1 MKLEALSIL
10 DQRNTMTSSKFYNG
24 VMVINF
30 HVIIVFLICSHSVS
44 TRQTDSKGMVH
55 IWKFVIKIDLLS
67 NKKQKPELKHL
78 TQISY
83 YLCYLRKKSFFFAK
97 KKEKSAKRYWCRQN
111 WGSLGTLKFIFW
123 NYIYVCICIGS
134 FKFLLLSYQVLY
146 RVLCPHHHLKTNLWK
161 ALPDQD

>member
-83 YLCYLRKKSFFFAK
+83 YLCYLIKKCFFFAK
-97 KKEKSAKRYWCRQN
+97 KKRKKCKKILMSTKLRESWHFKVYF
-111 WGSLGTLKFIFW
+111 LKLHLCL
-123 NYIYVCICIGS
+123 Y
-134 FKFLLLSYQVLY
+134 LY
-146 RVLCPHHHLKTNLWK
+146 RIF
-161 ALPDQD
+161 

>member
-1 MKLEALSIL
+1 MDMKLEALSIL

-55 IWKFVIKIDLLS
+55 IWKFAIKIDLLS

-83 YLCYLRKKSFFFAK
+83 YLCYLIKKSFFFAK
-97 KKEKSAKRYWCRQN
+97 KKRKKCKKILMSTKLRESWHFKVYF
-111 WGSLGTLKFIFW
+111 LKLHSCL
-123 NYIYVCICIGS
+123 Y
-134 FKFLLLSYQVLY
+134 LY
-146 RVLCPHHHLKTNLWK
+146 RIF
-161 ALPDQD
+161 

>member
-10 DQRNTMTSSKFYNG
+10 DQRNTMTTSKFYNG

-83 YLCYLRKKSFFFAK
+83 YLCYLIKKSFFFAK
-97 KKEKSAKRYWCRQN
+97 KKRKLCKKILMSTKLRESWHFKVYF
-111 WGSLGTLKFIFW
+111 LKLHLCL
-123 NYIYVCICIGS
+123 Y
-134 FKFLLLSYQVLY
+134 LY
-146 RVLCPHHHLKTNLWK
+146 RIF
-161 ALPDQD
+161 

>member
-1 MKLEALSIL
+1 MDMKLEALSIL

-83 YLCYLRKKSFFFAK
+83 YLYYLIKKSFFFAK
-97 KKEKSAKRYWCRQN
+97 KKRKKCKKILMSTKLRESWYFKVYF
-111 WGSLGTLKFIFW
+111 LKLHLCL
-123 NYIYVCICIGS
+123 Y
-134 FKFLLLSYQVLY
+134 LY
-146 RVLCPHHHLKTNLWK
+146 RIF
-161 ALPDQD
+161 

>member
-1 MKLEALSIL
+1 MDMKLEALSIL

-44 TRQTDSKGMVH
+44 TRQTDSKSMVH

-83 YLCYLRKKSFFFAK
+83 YLCYLIKKSFFFAK
-97 KKEKSAKRYWCRQN
+97 KKKKKVQKDIDVDKIE
-111 WGSLGTLKFIFW
+111 G
-123 NYIYVCICIGS
+123 
-134 FKFLLLSYQVLY
+134 VL
-146 RVLCPHHHLKTNLWK
+146 
-161 ALPDQD
+161 AL

>member
-1 MKLEALSIL
+1 MDMKLEALSIL
-10 DQRNTMTSSKFYNG
+10 DQRNTMTSSKFYND

-83 YLCYLRKKSFFFAK
+83 YLCYLIKKSFFFAK
-97 KKEKSAKRYWCRQN
+97 KKRKKCKKILMSTKLRESWHFKVYF
-111 WGSLGTLKFIFW
+111 LKLHLCL
-123 NYIYVCICIGS
+123 Y
-134 FKFLLLSYQVLY
+134 LY
-146 RVLCPHHHLKTNLWK
+146 RIF
-161 ALPDQD
+161 

>member
-1 MKLEALSIL
+1 MDMKLEALSIL

-83 YLCYLRKKSFFFAK
+83 YLCYLIKKSFFFAK
-97 KKEKSAKRYWCRQN
+97 KKKKKCKKILMSTKLRESWHFKVYF
-111 WGSLGTLKFIFW
+111 LKLHLCL
-123 NYIYVCICIGS
+123 Y
-134 FKFLLLSYQVLY
+134 LY
-146 RVLCPHHHLKTNLWK
+146 RIF
-161 ALPDQD
+161 

>member
-10 DQRNTMTSSKFYNG
+10 DQRNTMMSSKFYNG

-83 YLCYLRKKSFFFAK
+83 YLYYLIKKSFFFAK
-97 KKEKSAKRYWCRQN
+97 KKIKKCKKILMSTKLRESWHFKVYF
-111 WGSLGTLKFIFW
+111 LKLHLCL
-123 NYIYVCICIGS
+123 Y
-134 FKFLLLSYQVLY
+134 LY
-146 RVLCPHHHLKTNLWK
+146 RIF
-161 ALPDQD
+161 

>member
-1 MKLEALSIL
+1 MDMKLEALSIL

-44 TRQTDSKGMVH
+44 TRQTDSKGMVN

-83 YLCYLRKKSFFFAK
+83 YLCYLIKKSFFFAK
-97 KKEKSAKRYWCRQN
+97 KKRKKCKKILMSTKLRESWHFKVYF
-111 WGSLGTLKFIFW
+111 LKLHLCL
-123 NYIYVCICIGS
+123 Y
-134 FKFLLLSYQVLY
+134 LY
-146 RVLCPHHHLKTNLWK
+146 RIF
-161 ALPDQD
+161 

>member
-78 TQISY
+78 TQISHYLY
-83 YLCYLRKKSFFFAK
+83 YLIKKSFFFAK
-97 KKEKSAKRYWCRQN
+97 KKRKKCKKILMSTKLRESWHFKVYF
-111 WGSLGTLKFIFW
+111 LKLHLCL
-123 NYIYVCICIGS
+123 Y
-134 FKFLLLSYQVLY
+134 LY
-146 RVLCPHHHLKTNLWK
+146 RIF
-161 ALPDQD
+161 

>member
-83 YLCYLRKKSFFFAK
+83 YLYYLIKKSFLFAK
-97 KKEKSAKRYWCRQN
+97 KKRKKCKKILMSTKLRESWHFKVYF
-111 WGSLGTLKFIFW
+111 LKLHLCL
-123 NYIYVCICIGS
+123 Y
-134 FKFLLLSYQVLY
+134 LY
-146 RVLCPHHHLKTNLWK
+146 RIF
-161 ALPDQD
+161 

>member
-1 MKLEALSIL
+1 MDMKLEALSIL

-83 YLCYLRKKSFFFAK
+83 YLCYLIKKSFFFAK
-97 KKEKSAKRYWCRQN
+97 KKRKKCKKILMSTKLRESWHFKVYF
-111 WGSLGTLKFIFW
+111 LKLHLCL
-123 NYIYVCICIGS
+123 Y
-134 FKFLLLSYQVLY
+134 LY
-146 RVLCPHHHLKTNLWK
+146 RIF
-161 ALPDQD
+161 

>member
-1 MKLEALSIL
+1 MDMKLEALSIL
-10 DQRNTMTSSKFYNG
+10 DQRNTMTTSKFYNG

-83 YLCYLRKKSFFFAK
+83 YLYYLIKKSFFFAK
-97 KKEKSAKRYWCRQN
+97 KKRKKCKKILMSTKLRESWHFKVYF
-111 WGSLGTLKFIFW
+111 LKLHLCL
-123 NYIYVCICIGS
+123 Y
-134 FKFLLLSYQVLY
+134 LY
-146 RVLCPHHHLKTNLWK
+146 RIF
-161 ALPDQD
+161 

>member
-1 MKLEALSIL
+1 MDMKLEALSIL

-83 YLCYLRKKSFFFAK
+83 YLCYFIKKTFFFEKKKRKKCK
-97 KKEKSAKRYWCRQN
+97 KILMSTKLRESWHFKVYF
-111 WGSLGTLKFIFW
+111 LKLHLCL
-123 NYIYVCICIGS
+123 Y
-134 FKFLLLSYQVLY
+134 LY
-146 RVLCPHHHLKTNLWK
+146 RIF
-161 ALPDQD
+161 

>member
-1 MKLEALSIL
+1 MDMKLEALSIL

-83 YLCYLRKKSFFFAK
+83 YLCYLRKKSFFFEK
-97 KKEKSAKRYWCRQN
+97 KKKKVQKDIDVDKIE
-111 WGSLGTLKFIFW
+111 G
-123 NYIYVCICIGS
+123 
-134 FKFLLLSYQVLY
+134 VL
-146 RVLCPHHHLKTNLWK
+146 
-161 ALPDQD
+161 AL

>member
-1 MKLEALSIL
+1 MDMKLEALSIL

-83 YLCYLRKKSFFFAK
+83 YLYYLIKKSFFFAK
-97 KKEKSAKRYWCRQN
+97 KKRKKCKKILMSTKLRESWHFKVYF
-111 WGSLGTLKFIFW
+111 LKLHLCL
-123 NYIYVCICIGS
+123 Y
-134 FKFLLLSYQVLY
+134 LY
-146 RVLCPHHHLKTNLWK
+146 RIF
-161 ALPDQD
+161 

>member
-1 MKLEALSIL
+1 MDMKLEALSIL

-24 VMVINF
+24 VMVIYF

-67 NKKQKPELKHL
+67 NKNQKPELKHL

-83 YLCYLRKKSFFFAK
+83 YLCYLIKKSFFFAK
-97 KKEKSAKRYWCRQN
+97 KKRKKCKKILMSTKLRESWHFKVYF
-111 WGSLGTLKFIFW
+111 LKLHLCL
-123 NYIYVCICIGS
+123 Y
-134 FKFLLLSYQVLY
+134 LY
-146 RVLCPHHHLKTNLWK
+146 RIF
-161 ALPDQD
+161 

>member
-1 MKLEALSIL
+1 MDMKLEALSIL

-83 YLCYLRKKSFFFAK
+83 YLYYLIK
-97 KKEKSAKRYWCRQN
+97 KSAKKCKKILMSTKLRESWHFKVYF
-111 WGSLGTLKFIFW
+111 LKLHLCL
-123 NYIYVCICIGS
+123 Y
-134 FKFLLLSYQVLY
+134 LY
-146 RVLCPHHHLKTNLWK
+146 RIF
-161 ALPDQD
+161 